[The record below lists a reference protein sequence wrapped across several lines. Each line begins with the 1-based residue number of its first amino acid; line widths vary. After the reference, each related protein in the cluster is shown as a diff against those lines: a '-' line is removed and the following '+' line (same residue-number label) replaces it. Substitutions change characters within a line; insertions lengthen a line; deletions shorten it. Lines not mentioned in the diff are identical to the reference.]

1 MTENEQIL
9 GLLQAKVVQLLSRF
23 QQLEKENGDLRL
35 LLESK
40 EKDIQRLQ
48 ADFDKKCSEYET
60 LKAAKVLSVSDTD
73 IERTKEKLARMIRD
87 VNKCIAVLKQ

>member
-9 GLLQAKVVQLLSRF
+9 GLLQVKVAQLLSRF
-23 QQLEKENGDLRL
+23 NELRKENAELRVR
-35 LLESK
+35 LE
-40 EKDIQRLQ
+40 EKARLAERLQ
-48 ADFDKKCSEYET
+48 AELNTKCSEYDS

-73 IERTKEKLARMIRD
+73 IEQTKDRLARMIRD

>member
-9 GLLQAKVVQLLSRF
+9 GLLQAKVAQLLSRF
-23 QQLEKENGDLRL
+23 HELEKENAELCAS
-35 LLESK
+35 LE
-40 EKDIQRLQ
+40 EKAKLAERLQ
-48 ADFDKKCSEYET
+48 AELDKKCSEYDE

-73 IERTKEKLARMIRD
+73 IEHTKDRLARIIRD